1 MSITTINKALSL
13 LPQVGGAVAH
23 SSSGGYSCCCSWVLL
38 FHIHLT
44 FYWCVTYMWQP
55 RQVINTRVNPLQPAT
70 VDQKKNNNDRTQL
83 HPDWYASKKSLQERN
98 AVMLNNDLLADVYF
112 IVGSGS
118 TQRRI
123 PAHKYILVTGSSVF
137 HAMFCGGLPE
147 EKEVAIPD
155 VEPQA
160 FLNLLKWVYD
170 LRINWFESNMEMI
183 VARSCGVVSCR
194 FVGKKTQL
202 IST

>member
-1 MSITTINKALSL
+1 MSPMASQITSLTIVYTSAYSSADQRKHQNSASL
-13 LPQVGGAVAH
+13 AFVREILTGEFPAQRASNAENVSIWWRHHGTSLQSLNRLFYQGGA
-23 SSSGGYSCCCSWVLL
+23 
-38 FHIHLT
+38 
-44 FYWCVTYMWQP
+44 YMIQP
-55 RQVINTRVNPLQPAT
+55 GQVINACANHLQPKHG
-70 VDQKKNNNDRTQL
+70 DEKDNNNDRSQL
-83 HPDWYASKKSLQERN
+83 DPDWHTSKRSLQERN

-123 PAHKYILVTGSSVF
+123 AAHKYILVTGSSVF

-160 FLNLLKWVYD
+160 FLNLLRWVM
-170 LRINWFESNMEMI
+170 N
-183 VARSCGVVSCR
+183 
-194 FVGKKTQL
+194 
-202 IST
+202 